1 MGPSLHNRHWINP
14 ANQPQGPMKTRISP
28 TWLLGLV
35 LAASVASLLAQ
46 EAAKSSPPV
55 SANQTPS
62 TSTAVAYQSPW
73 FTQLCK
79 LARAGIED
87 RVMVAFVDAAG
98 TFNLRPEQIIQL
110 RDLGVSGDLVNM
122 ILQHDSEIALGLR
135 QVPASTVPNSS
146 SELEK
151 LLVADKG
158 GPAAAAARPAVPG
171 VPKAAAPQ
179 APSLPAAGAS
189 PVAPATPS
197 LPAAEVATADAGA
210 IEPTLAFTSP
220 PALAPPAELS
230 PVRKPYPEQLTN
242 PIIMVRAAGR
252 VPNLVLIE
260 GFSDT
265 SGR

>member
-1 MGPSLHNRHWINP
+1 VGPSLHNRNWINP

-28 TWLLGLV
+28 TWFLALV
-35 LAASVASLLAQ
+35 LAASVAPLLAQ
-46 EAAKSSPPV
+46 DAAKSSPAV
-55 SANQTPS
+55 SSSQSPLARP
-62 TSTAVAYQSPW
+62 AAAYQSPW

-87 RVMVAFVDAAG
+87 RVLVAFVDAAG

-135 QVPASTVPNSS
+135 QVPASTVPDSS

-151 LLVADKG
+151 LLVAGKG
-158 GPAAAAARPAVPG
+158 GPAATAARPAVPAA
-171 VPKAAAPQ
+171 PKAAGPQ
-179 APSLPAAGAS
+179 APSLPANRPS

-197 LPAAEVATADAGA
+197 LPAAEVAIADAGA
-210 IEPTLAFTSP
+210 IEPTLAFAAP
-220 PALAPPAELS
+220 PAAAAPAELS

-252 VPNLVLIE
+252 APNLVLIE
-260 GFSDT
+260 GFSD
-265 SGR
+265 SPGR